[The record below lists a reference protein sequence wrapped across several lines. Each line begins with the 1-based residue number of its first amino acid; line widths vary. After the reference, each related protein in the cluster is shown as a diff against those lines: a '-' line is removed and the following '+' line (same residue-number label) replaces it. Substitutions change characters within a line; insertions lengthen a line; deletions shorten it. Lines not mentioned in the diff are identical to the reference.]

1 MEENQHE
8 EAGAEKR
15 QLTPEEIKARR
26 ADLVKDYREEIK
38 FLKVQSEYEDLLAT
52 IEESKYRRYA
62 AIAQTAQLFEHM
74 EREEQAAQQFI
85 AAQQEAAKR
94 AAEAETNDMS
104 NDSHVDAEEKALR
117 KPRKLATS

>member
-8 EAGAEKR
+8 EAGEEKT
-15 QLTPEEIKARR
+15 QMTPEEIKARR

-62 AIAQTAQLFEHM
+62 AIAQTAQLFDHM
-74 EREEQAAQQFI
+74 EREEKAAQEFI
-85 AAQQEAAKR
+85 AAQKEAAKNS
-94 AAEAETNDMS
+94 AEYDTNDMS
-104 NDSHVDAEEKALR
+104 DGSHIESEEKSPR

>member
-8 EAGAEKR
+8 EAGKEKV

-62 AIAQTAQLFEHM
+62 AIAQTAQLFDHM
-74 EREEQAAQQFI
+74 EREEKAAQDFI
-85 AAQQEAAKR
+85 AAQKEAAR
-94 AAEAETNDMS
+94 QHQESMTENPPQDP
-104 NDSHVDAEEKALR
+104 EEKTPR
-117 KPRKLATS
+117 KSRKLATS